1 MAVNPDPKPG
11 RWILPLVILGMVA
24 FTYFFVRELPA
35 ASPDTTLAG
44 DVTTTTGPPDGSS
57 TSAPPGPTDPEVVAY
72 VDQVEAIND
81 ALQLLQTELVTV
93 NTGFDADPKQVQ
105 YDEAETRFEAVDTQT
120 AALVTQFSEL
130 TVPEGL
136 QNNHDVLLTEIEFAG
151 LAAGD
156 ALAGL
161 RSDDPG
167 TLRRNAVEGYV
178 SAAESFDAE
187 VANLRTAAGVSA

>member
-11 RWILPLVILGMVA
+11 RWILPLVVLGMVA

-57 TSAPPGPTDPEVVAY
+57 TSAPPVTTDPEVVAY
-72 VDQVEAIND
+72 VDQVEEIND

-136 QNNHDVLLTEIEFAG
+136 QTNHDVLLTEIEFAG

>member
-57 TSAPPGPTDPEVVAY
+57 TSAPPETTDPAVVAY

-130 TVPEGL
+130 IVPEGL
-136 QNNHDVLLTEIEFAG
+136 QTNHDVLLTEIEFAG

>member
-1 MAVNPDPKPG
+1 
-11 RWILPLVILGMVA
+11 
-24 FTYFFVRELPA
+24 
-35 ASPDTTLAG
+35 
-44 DVTTTTGPPDGSS
+44 
-57 TSAPPGPTDPEVVAY
+57 
-72 VDQVEAIND
+72 
-81 ALQLLQTELVTV
+81 
-93 NTGFDADPKQVQ
+93 
-105 YDEAETRFEAVDTQT
+105 
-120 AALVTQFSEL
+120 
-130 TVPEGL
+130 
-136 QNNHDVLLTEIEFAG
+136 VLLTEIEFAG